1 MRSELAQKLKTLLN
15 EISQEEFD
23 KSWNEIVKL
32 NFPSSFE
39 EVLQNRIK
47 ELERDNFIDTE
58 TKKKLI
64 KENKLISK
72 RLKL

>member
-1 MRSELAQKLKTLLN
+1 MKSELVQKLKTLLN

-58 TKKKLI
+58 IKK
-64 KENKLISK
+64 N
-72 RLKL
+72 